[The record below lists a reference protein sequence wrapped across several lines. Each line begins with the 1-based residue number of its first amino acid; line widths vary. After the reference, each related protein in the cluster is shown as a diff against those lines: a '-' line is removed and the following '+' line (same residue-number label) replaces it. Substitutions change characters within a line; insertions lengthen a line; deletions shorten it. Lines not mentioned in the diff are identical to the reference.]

1 MRPRSKYIA
10 YVAAFIALGLLIGA
24 AVGAW
29 QWMMGAW

>member
-1 MRPRSKYIA
+1 MPRWYIA

-29 QWMMGAW
+29 QWMMTWTN